1 MAVVKVRL
9 ERTAGVKLMTAEYC
23 QYFENNFLL
32 RVIPHTD
39 IESETYMEMRA
50 LGVYQLESYFRINGI
65 MLTV

>member
-1 MAVVKVRL
+1 
-9 ERTAGVKLMTAEYC
+9 MTAEYC